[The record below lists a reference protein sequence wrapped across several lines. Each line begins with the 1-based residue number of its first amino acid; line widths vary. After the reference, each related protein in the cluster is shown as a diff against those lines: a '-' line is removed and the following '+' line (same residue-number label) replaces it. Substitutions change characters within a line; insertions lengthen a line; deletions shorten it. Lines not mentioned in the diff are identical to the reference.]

1 MREETFGPCLP
12 IQIVRDEDEAL
23 RLANDSSYGLQ
34 ASVWTRDSS
43 RGKRLANRLEVGG
56 VVVDDCMTTYAIA
69 ESPFGG
75 RKESGIGR
83 VNGELGL
90 KSYCHVQSI
99 VLPRLRPK
107 RELLWYPYRARDLA
121 RLRSLLRLL
130 YRTPLAKLLGN

>member
-1 MREETFGPCLP
+1 VNDEE
-12 IQIVRDEDEAL
+12 EAL
-23 RLANDSSYGLQ
+23 RLANDSAYGLQ
-34 ASVWTRDSS
+34 ASVWTRDSWKG
-43 RGKRLANRLEVGG
+43 RRLANRLEAGG
-56 VVVDDCMTTYAIA
+56 VVVDDCMTTYAIS

-83 VNGELGL
+83 VNGEMGL

-107 RELLWYPYRARDLA
+107 REMLWYPYRAADLK
-121 RLRSLLRLL
+121 RLRSVLRLL